1 MLEALGAQ
9 FSWSV
14 LVGSGGVFV
23 TQDGGDDAGVG
34 RQAAQDNAEPND
46 ANGAGEGEAPG
57 KAVGLW
63 RVAGS
68 KGQQSAEII
77 HDELKEDFLAKEIT
91 PYGMRGIKAK
101 VVLEEKERSF
111 DTPAKVI
118 KLFEIGQRAAIPGE
132 IGDEEFVI
140 ARVKLK
146 ANKAKREMEDRGF
159 IVRID
164 EIEATVRVELAAQ
177 LRREIPKRLVASGKE
192 EFRIDIAFLA
202 FSVSEMAK
210 GRTLTSGAFDAKEE
224 ELVLQ
229 RDSRHGIKSVKAAVG
244 NKKTR
249 AGDRIAID
257 QGDAGI
263 IFIHKGSRLN
273 DSISIALFQQ
283 VKESD
288 RMKLM
293 IAAVFGIVRD
303 KGIRVFIR
311 GDVEVGTVAGEQ
323 MQAEFGFRERETFVK
338 TIEQRKEEMV
348 IELGALVNEGG
359 RGRPGGQGLFWITE
373 AEEAMD
379 FTADRACLHGHHEQD
394 QVLERKATVT
404 GKVPTGMKDKIVR
417 MFFHSVDSA
426 KE

>member
-1 MLEALGAQ
+1 
-9 FSWSV
+9 
-14 LVGSGGVFV
+14 
-23 TQDGGDDAGVG
+23 
-34 RQAAQDNAEPND
+34 
-46 ANGAGEGEAPG
+46 
-57 KAVGLW
+57 
-63 RVAGS
+63 
-68 KGQQSAEII
+68 
-77 HDELKEDFLAKEIT
+77 
-91 PYGMRGIKAK
+91 MRGIKAK